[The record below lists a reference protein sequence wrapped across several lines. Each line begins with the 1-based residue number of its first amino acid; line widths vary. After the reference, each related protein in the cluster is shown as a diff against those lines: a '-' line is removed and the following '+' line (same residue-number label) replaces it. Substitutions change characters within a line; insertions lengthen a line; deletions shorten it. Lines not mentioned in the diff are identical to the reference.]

1 MSNCYFVSATDCALA
16 LSLVAY
22 IILFVS
28 FTVLLSSKIRRYF
41 RKKPWYKYQLNI
53 FLLIR
58 QILFFLLPLWIA
70 TVIATATIGATSAL
84 NQLPALIALGLSI
97 IVFWVVELPLLMKA
111 DILVTFGVDDGN
123 AIPERKYSDKL
134 VLVAEEDNIV
144 NTRIHNMGFSTLKN
158 ARIEI
163 YFGDGFEVVPFADAR
178 YRNLDFTKKFSVMKT
193 NCGVIFSPMDS
204 FQTLPPQEVFIFQTI
219 VHPPRKLLRETV
231 IVHFASENSWGL
243 REIEAPIEMSTVSTQ
258 S

>member
-1 MSNCYFVSATDCALA
+1 MSATDCALI
-16 LSLVAY
+16 LSLAAY
-22 IILFVS
+22 ITMFIS
-28 FTVLLSSKIRRYF
+28 FTVLLCPKVRHDFRNKPRY
-41 RKKPWYKYQLNI
+41 KNHLNI

-58 QILFFLLPLWIA
+58 QVLFFLFPLWIA
-70 TVIATATIGATSAL
+70 TVIATVTVGATSAL

-97 IVFWVVELPLLMKA
+97 IIFWIVELPLLTKA

-123 AIPERKYSDKL
+123 YIPEEEYSDRL
-134 VLVAEEDNIV
+134 MLVAEKDSIV

-163 YFGDGFEVVPFADAR
+163 YFGNGFEVVPSEDTR
-178 YRNLDFTKKFSVMKT
+178 YCNLDFPKKFSIMKN

-204 FQTLPPQEVFIFQTI
+204 FQTIPPQEVFIFQTI
-219 VHPPRKLLRETV
+219 VRPPRRLERKTI

-243 REIEAPIEMSTVSTQ
+243 REIKAPIEIEES
-258 S
+258 

>member
-1 MSNCYFVSATDCALA
+1 MSATDCTLNIILA
-16 LSLVAY
+16 AY
-22 IILFVS
+22 IVMLIS
-28 FTVLLSSKIRRYF
+28 FIVLLWSKIRHAF
-41 RKKPWYKYQLNI
+41 RKKPWYRNQLNV

-58 QILFFLLPLWIA
+58 QILLFLFPLWIV
-70 TVIATATIGATSAL
+70 TVTIGATSAL
-84 NQLPALIALGLSI
+84 NQFPALIALGLSI
-97 IVFWVVELPLLMKA
+97 IIFWIVELPLLTKA

-123 AIPERKYSDKL
+123 DIPEEEYSDKL
-134 VLVAEEDNIV
+134 ILVAEKDNIV

-163 YFGDGFEVVPFADAR
+163 YFGDGFEVVPSEDAR
-178 YRNLDFTKKFSVMKT
+178 YCNLDFPKKFSVMKT